1 MEFMITLCN
10 TSAMILKSKIPNA
23 SPLEWSVNMLDKV
36 EYWLEL
42 ADDDIATAKWLLK
55 GHRLL
60 HTAYFSHLIAEK
72 ALKATVANHTNKI
85 PPKTHNLSRLA
96 ELANISA
103 KLGEPQ
109 HDLLERLT
117 PFQIEGRYPE
127 DKESLSKTLTLNY
140 CKQLLS
146 ETEAFLC
153 WIKQEL
159 GK

>member
-1 MEFMITLCN
+1 
-10 TSAMILKSKIPNA
+10 
-23 SPLEWSVNMLDKV
+23 MLNKV
-36 EYWLEL
+36 EYWLGL
-42 ADDDIATAKWLLK
+42 ADDDIETAKWLLK

-60 HTAYFSHLIAEK
+60 HAVYFCHLIAEK
-72 ALKATVANHTNKI
+72 ALKAVVADNTSKV

-96 ELANISA
+96 ELANIHD
-103 KLGEPQ
+103 KLEEAQ

-127 DKESLSKTLTLNY
+127 DKESLGKNLTINY

-146 ETEAFLC
+146 ETEDFLC

-159 GK
+159 EK